1 MCISHWGEGVEER
14 QKPGLWRRRTATLDI
29 GKEQH
34 IHIHNSDAL
43 VSVPHR
49 RIGIR
54 LQIRS
59 GDAVNVA
66 ISIDRDVNINIRI
79 GIDVGVGPVPVPI
92 PVPTYDASQDTPI
105 KEIKSKAACRQA
117 EMVAFK
123 KDEGLLEE
131 GDLAK
136 VFGFFGPE
144 AV

>member
-1 MCISHWGEGVEER
+1 M
-14 QKPGLWRRRTATLDI
+14 LDI
-29 GKEQH
+29 RKEH
-34 IHIHNSDAL
+34 IHSSDAL

-59 GDAVNVA
+59 GDAVSAVDVNVD

-79 GIDVGVGPVPVPI
+79 GIDVDVAPVPVPI
-92 PVPTYDASQDTPI
+92 PVPAYDESQDAPI
-105 KEIKSKAACRQA
+105 KEIESKAAGRQA

-123 KDEGLLEE
+123 KYERLLEE

-136 VFGFFGPE
+136 VFGFFGPK